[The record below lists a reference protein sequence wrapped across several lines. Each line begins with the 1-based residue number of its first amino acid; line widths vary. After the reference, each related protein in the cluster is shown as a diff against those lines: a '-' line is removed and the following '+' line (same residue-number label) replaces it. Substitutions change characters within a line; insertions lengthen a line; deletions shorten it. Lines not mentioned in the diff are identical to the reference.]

1 MIISI
6 AHAKCDG
13 KEYLV
18 ASVLAEI
25 KCTTLVVICTAGI
38 DHFKTNYYYNH
49 AHGGPF
55 ELSGVNHLT
64 LLE

>member
-1 MIISI
+1 MMSNVGMITM
-6 AHAKCDG
+6 D
-13 KEYLV
+13 
-18 ASVLAEI
+18 
-25 KCTTLVVICTAGI
+25 TPCTAGI